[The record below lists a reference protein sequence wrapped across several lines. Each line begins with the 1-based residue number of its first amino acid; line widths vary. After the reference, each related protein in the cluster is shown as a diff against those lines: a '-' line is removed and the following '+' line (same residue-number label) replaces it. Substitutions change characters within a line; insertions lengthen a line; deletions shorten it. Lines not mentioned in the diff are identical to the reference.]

1 MMEERLTMEE
11 LERLPYLRTA
21 IDNGVEKMLELEMR
35 KTSIRSGLPSGIRTG
50 NEKKGLDDLLA
61 VILDQQEELRN
72 SLQEFQEEWYNISV
86 KISQIKNLRIRLIIE
101 YRFESNLPWQ
111 QVADKLGGERDTE
124 DSVRIAFNR
133 WMKRQDALS
142 QKM

>member
-35 KTSIRSGLPSGIRTG
+35 KTAIRSGLPSGIRTG

-72 SLQEFQEEWYNISV
+72 SLQKIQEEWYNINV
-86 KISQIKNLRIRLIIE
+86 KISQIKNLRIRLIIA

-111 QVADKLGGERDTE
+111 QVADKLSGERDTE

-133 WMKRQDALS
+133 WMKRQNALS

>member
-1 MMEERLTMEE
+1 MEE

-133 WMKRQDALS
+133 WMKRQNALS

>member
-1 MMEERLTMEE
+1 MEE

>member
-1 MMEERLTMEE
+1 M
-11 LERLPYLRTA
+11 PYLRTA

-86 KISQIKNLRIRLIIE
+86 KISQIKNLRIRLIIA
-101 YRFESNLPWQ
+101 YRFESDLPWQ
-111 QVADKLGGERDTE
+111 QVVDKLGGERDTE

>member
-1 MMEERLTMEE
+1 MEE

-86 KISQIKNLRIRLIIE
+86 KISQIKNLRIRLIIA